1 MDNLTDQDIQV
12 IFDVLNVYDPNDISH
27 VYPEMGEEKFMREVQ
42 EVWLKV
48 LNIMK
53 GKVDSN
59 FERMPE
65 DDYTSDGNGYLKKL
79 DNHNKN

>member
-1 MDNLTDQDIQV
+1 MDNLTDRDIQV
-12 IFDVLNVYDPNDISH
+12 IFDVLNVYDPDDISH

-53 GKVDSN
+53 GKDHYN
-59 FERMPE
+59 FKHLPA
-65 DDYTSDGNGYLKKL
+65 DDYTSDGNGFLKKL
-79 DNHNKN
+79 DSTT